1 MMTRIRFVYIIFCDR
16 CSNIIAMGNLCS
28 GGDIDDDI
36 KIRDDIKKYF
46 TDIAISADR
55 QMQVHMNIKNST
67 AVDMHMID
75 NKIMIH
81 MVVDSN
87 KRRAI
92 LENSNQKIQA
102 EIIAISK
109 EMDANIVAMR
119 EKIESLIT
127 AAINDRTGTSII
139 SF

>member
-1 MMTRIRFVYIIFCDR
+1 
-16 CSNIIAMGNLCS
+16 MGNLCS